1 MKNSD
6 TQSNTEWLVC
16 WMVTASFTYS
26 IPWVHQFAR
35 LRCLICHY
43 GQPKLKKKYC
53 AQTTWVQCTP
63 GVKTTLNVRCLR
75 SKVILLT
82 TLNAD
87 YMNLSNMWL
96 HSMERIMCLL
106 SCKINFYGVCRK
118 SVERAF
124 QFAKGMRCGDLDA
137 AQIIHITYNS
147 LFAKQLG
154 DKIKIK
160 HM

>member
-1 MKNSD
+1 MKKSD
-6 TQSNTEWLVC
+6 TQSHTEWLVC

-43 GQPKLKKKYC
+43 GQPRLKKKYF
-53 AQTTWVQCTP
+53 AQTTGVQCTP

-87 YMNLSNMWL
+87 SMNLSNMWL
-96 HSMERIMCLL
+96 HSMERIMCDQTFIMQDKFLRGM
-106 SCKINFYGVCRK
+106 SKIGWACFPICEGNAVRWPWC
-118 SVERAF
+118 SPNHTHN
-124 QFAKGMRCGDLDA
+124 
-137 AQIIHITYNS
+137 I
-147 LFAKQLG
+147 
-154 DKIKIK
+154 
-160 HM
+160 